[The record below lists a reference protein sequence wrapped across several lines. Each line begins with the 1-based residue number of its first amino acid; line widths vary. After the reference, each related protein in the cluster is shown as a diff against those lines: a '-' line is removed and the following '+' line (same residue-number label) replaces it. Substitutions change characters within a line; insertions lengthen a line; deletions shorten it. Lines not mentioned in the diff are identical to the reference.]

1 MPEFIDT
8 NKLDEKTS
16 QVAYGDGAN
25 NTTKGPKRKRI
36 ERSTTNSSR
45 KDQGQRI
52 GRNEKCPCGS
62 GKKFKHC
69 HGAAPTRSQI
79 NSELRMVQDV
89 KRFVSDPPHD
99 QGQTGASVGYGAQCT
114 ELKEHKARLEQL
126 EKRVK
131 VMEGVK

>member
-62 GKKFKHC
+62 GKKWKRC

-79 NSELRMVQDV
+79 NSELMMVRDV
-89 KRFVSDPPHD
+89 KHFVSSILDAEK
-99 QGQTGASVGYGAQCT
+99 QNT
-114 ELKEHKARLEQL
+114 ELKEHNNRLEQL
-126 EKRVK
+126 EKRIK
-131 VMEGVK
+131 ALEGNK